1 MNLAPNSYNSNIVYL
16 NGHKNPFDRQ
26 FELALKNRIHHSQ
39 QQQSATSTT
48 TTFSLSSNEN
58 NNNNNNTYNPSSICC
73 SSPLNTPLIQPD
85 TAFNPAIGSD
95 LGNVGGG
102 DPTSTTITTA
112 QITTLIL
119 ESEIA
124 DDVNNNNNTNT
135 NNNDRHCKET
145 ESNCCHQILHETP
158 LSTSPSLNN
167 NHSIVDNKT
176 NDTLND
182 VQRYKQRSNA
192 VSVICPPPYKDRGSE
207 KIRSAP
213 VILESANNIDDCS
226 NGISNQNDDDDDDS
240 IQQLM
245 NKKRKRPLPATE
257 IFNDFPAAKASTT
270 QTTNIIPH
278 HHITEKQLMPP
289 PIPSSQSIQQQQQ
302 QSLSTDSLIDSIQ
315 SIQKMVT
322 NTDDD
327 NNFSFTST
335 FPSSIITQS
344 SCPSTI
350 ATTTTKTI
358 VYIDFWER
366 INNHMILISQ
376 SDLPEFHLMKLK
388 QDLERANRLKTNSKS
403 QRMDQFQSPIIH
415 FPHIKKI
422 VREIL
427 NEIGTFLEVK
437 NFETNDGLIFAI
449 GDTWKIDH
457 KNSDKF
463 LNENQSS
470 TEISQTSSLSVVPSP
485 YEENEQIEV
494 AIKASLQ
501 DHNNHDDNDDDCQI
515 IANESMMEQQQ
526 PKNDN
531 W

>member
-39 QQQSATSTT
+39 QQQSTTSTT
-48 TTFSLSSNEN
+48 TTFSSSSNEN

-226 NGISNQNDDDDDDS
+226 NGISNQNDDDDDDDDS

-278 HHITEKQLMPP
+278 HHITEKQLLPP
-289 PIPSSQSIQQQQQ
+289 PIPSSQSIQQQQ

-315 SIQKMVT
+315 SNQKMVT

-327 NNFSFTST
+327 NNFNFTST

-350 ATTTTKTI
+350 TTTTTKTNYVKI
-358 VYIDFWER
+358 LPKQNNPSIDSNSNSNLSSSSSSTASGNSTDIMVSKHLSSRLPPPRRKEKT
-366 INNHMILISQ
+366 MDELI
-376 SDLPEFHLMKLK
+376 DKIKATEAALPPRAKPGRKSKSAAEEDTKEKKRLS
-388 QDLERANRLKTNSKS
+388 LERNRAAAMRCRLKKKKEIDELKNRVEKYE
-403 QRMDQFQSPIIH
+403 QQNQQL
-415 FPHIKKI
+415 KKI
-422 VREIL
+422 IDSL
-427 NEIGTFLEVK
+427 YNEVTFLKTE
-437 NFETNDGLIFAI
+437 LLR
-449 GDTWKIDH
+449 H
-457 KNSDKF
+457 K
-463 LNENQSS
+463 
-470 TEISQTSSLSVVPSP
+470 
-485 YEENEQIEV
+485 
-494 AIKASLQ
+494 
-501 DHNNHDDNDDDCQI
+501 DC
-515 IANESMMEQQQ
+515 N
-526 PKNDN
+526 
-531 W
+531 